1 MLGAY
6 HPQPGKYRLHP
17 DYTDDQQGN
26 HPHNG

>member
-6 HPQPGKYRLHP
+6 HSQPGKYRLDP
-17 DYTDDQQGN
+17 DYTDNQQGN